1 MQEIKEVSGSKM
13 QKTRYNLAKKNERR
27 YKSKCS
33 VRDRGK
39 EKRGRGV
46 GEKGREEREG
56 CRESEGRVSYLF
68 MIVRIRSVQ
77 LITNDIS
84 SRFKSKK

>member
-1 MQEIKEVSGSKM
+1 M
-13 QKTRYNLAKKNERR
+13 R
-27 YKSKCS
+27 
-33 VRDRGK
+33 
-39 EKRGRGV
+39 RGR
-46 GEKGREEREG
+46 KEREG

>member
-46 GEKGREEREG
+46 GEKGKRRERG
-56 CRESEGRVSYLF
+56 V
-68 MIVRIRSVQ
+68 
-77 LITNDIS
+77 
-84 SRFKSKK
+84 